1 MNVVAWIV
9 AGIIMGWLANRVMN
23 DGETHGRIGYLAVGV
38 LGAFVGVQLLSPM
51 FGPPAAD
58 PNAFSITLL
67 ISAAIGAS
75 LCLFFG
81 TMILRKFFP

>member
-23 DGETHGRIGYLAVGV
+23 DGETHGRIGHLAVGV
-38 LGAFVGVQLLSPM
+38 LGAFAGVQLLSPM

-58 PNAFSITLL
+58 PNAFSMTML
-67 ISAAIGAS
+67 ISSAMGAA
-75 LCLFFG
+75 LCLVVG